1 MEEELT
7 RNSLKRDDD
16 DDPKYS
22 EQEMPTLEDNEF
34 LGHDYHHN
42 NNSNNNASSVDDK
55 GAMEH
60 SEWASSVSEKCNL
73 IVNYLP
79 HEIDDVTLK
88 VTFHRL
94 LSSKPGE

>member
-1 MEEELT
+1 MEEELP
-7 RNSLKRDDD
+7 RMPLKRDGD

-34 LGHDYHHN
+34 LAHDYHH

-55 GAMEH
+55 GSMEH
-60 SEWASSVSEKCNL
+60 TEWASSVSEKCNL

-88 VTFHRL
+88 VIFADHIRREF
-94 LSSKPGE
+94 GE